1 MKRIRKRPIEID
13 EIQFETVGEA
23 ARAYGKDRK
32 FLYRYMRG
40 NNKSRYTSE
49 ELHLNHITPELNET
63 QKNRSTLTWD
73 FVYRQLASS
82 PKRRGVDSGSYS
94 HAA

>member
-32 FLYRYMRG
+32 FLYRYMKG
-40 NNKSRYTSE
+40 NNKTSYTSK
-49 ELHLNHITPELNET
+49 ELNLDSITPQLNDA
-63 QKNRSTLTWD
+63 QKNRSTLTWE

-82 PKRRGVDSGSYS
+82 PKRRGVDSI
-94 HAA
+94 HLPTAA